1 MSRNNIPLNDREKS
15 KSKISLICSVA
26 VLIVL
31 CLCFHQADRVLI
43 TRPAEK
49 KAEAQQAEAE
59 AEQEPE
65 VTTANIV
72 AVGDN
77 LFHTSLCESG
87 ETESGSWNYDHI
99 YEHISSY
106 IQDADLA
113 FINQETVLT
122 DDHDQV
128 SGYSPFA
135 TPEEVGDAIVNAGF
149 DVVSTATNHVDDM
162 GLDMIKSELD
172 YWSSNHPQ
180 VTVIGTN
187 ATESDRN
194 TIKTISVND
203 ITIALLDYTYGT
215 DSGLAT
221 GEDAYVIDTFDK
233 EQVAADIQK
242 AKEVSD
248 CIIVVAHWGNEG
260 DSKPTEYEKQ
270 WATFLMEQGVDVC
283 IGGHPQTLQPYG
295 TLSDDQGNE
304 MLVFYSL
311 GNFVSGQESV
321 SGLLGGM
328 ASFTIQKT
336 VDDGQT
342 SVEITSKSVEPLVMH
357 YSTQTDDRAVYMLKD
372 YTEDLAAQHDI
383 HNLST
388 DEFTLES
395 LYDLYDEIMS
405 QQIEPSSGT
414 GLLEVTF
421 DSSMNMLDP
430 DGNIVDDSYE
440 GTQDT
445 DTSDSGEDNSDD
457 SSYDD
462 TSSEDGSYD
471 DTSSEDSSY
480 DDTSSDDS
488 SYDDTSSDDSSY
500 DDTSSDDSSYDED
513 SSYDDGSYDD
523 TSSEEE
529 Y

>member
-15 KSKISLICSVA
+15 KSKISLICSA
-26 VLIVL
+26 VVLVIL

-43 TRPAEK
+43 TGPAEK
-49 KAEAQQAEAE
+49 EAE
-59 AEQEPE
+59 AKQAEEESAQEPE
-65 VTTANIV
+65 VTTANII

-87 ETESGSWNYDHI
+87 ENESGNWNYDHI
-99 YEHISSY
+99 YEHITPY
-106 IQDADLA
+106 VQDADLA

-122 DDHDQV
+122 ANHDEV

-135 TPEEVGDAIVNAGF
+135 TPQEVGDAIVNAGF

-172 YWSSNHPQ
+172 YWSTSHPQ

-187 ATESDRN
+187 ASESDRN
-194 TIKTISVND
+194 TIKTVSVNG

-233 EQVAADIQK
+233 DQVAADIQK
-242 AKEVSD
+242 AKESSD
-248 CIIVVAHWGNEG
+248 CVIFVAHWGNEG
-260 DSKPTEYEKQ
+260 SSDPSEYEKQ

-304 MLVFYSL
+304 MLIFYSL
-311 GNFVSGQESV
+311 GNFVSGQENV

-328 ASFTIQKT
+328 ANFTIQKT
-336 VDDGQT
+336 VDKDNKT
-342 SVEITSKSVEPLVMH
+342 SVEIISKSVEPLVMH
-357 YSTQTDDRAVYMLKD
+357 YTQTGDRAVYMLKD
-372 YTEDLAAQHDI
+372 YTEELAEQHDI

-388 DEFTLES
+388 DEFTLDS
-395 LYDLYDEIMS
+395 LYDLYDQIMS

-421 DSSMNMLDP
+421 DSYGNMLDP
-430 DGNIVDDSYE
+430 EGNIVDDSYQ
-440 GTQDT
+440 GTQTTDDST
-445 DTSDSGEDNSDD
+445 DAENDTSSDD
-457 SSYDD
+457 S
-462 TSSEDGSYD
+462 T
-471 DTSSEDSSY
+471 Y

-488 SYDDTSSDDSSY
+488 SYDDSSSDDGSY
-500 DDTSSDDSSYDED
+500 DDSSSDDGSYDD
-513 SSYDDGSYDD
+513 SSSDDGSYDD
-523 TSSEEE
+523 TSSDDGSYDDSSSDEE
-529 Y
+529 